1 MASMSTA
8 VCQVCFSC
16 YDSEAKRPRIL
27 PCGHTFCSQCL
38 LNITERND
46 GLIACPLCKRETKV
60 TDISQLTTNFSIL
73 DLTSQDDQEEGAQL
87 PSKASAKAEQGP
99 PLSAGFC
106 EDHGQHQLFKCK
118 SCDEWICHVCTVI
131 EHPMSTCNVISVKKA
146 LEETRNNINAEVE
159 QFILEQN
166 QTFDRIGVYDKE
178 LQTLEK
184 EYKKKSL
191 ELEHVVEQYKQ
202 AEQSVAG
209 ELIKLKKAQEEGL
222 SKLQDLKEL
231 QIRVSKLSRIQDT
244 DDCSQAV
251 SQCKKSVQTWTQDI
265 LHMTSGQNMLIK
277 SQMHNLVNF
286 SMELMNWN
294 TLKNLE
300 FSQLQAITDSASESI
315 MVSLITLT
323 KPLIVIKKDNQAFCA
338 SVTLQVNNTAM
349 VGELCP
355 FIPSSSTTSIDFTD
369 LMKKIPEAYVRGQKT
384 YYRIEKHGNEDL
396 FTMVPMNDD
405 SMPADRLHLLIP
417 MNTLIQAGV
426 VWVEITKERFGH
438 LTKRQEGPECA
449 GGATAKYGYQ
459 LHAFVDH
466 LPPDESF
473 IFKCNLYED
482 LISQPVV
489 VFLRLAWRGKTQGDI
504 IIELED
510 DSLRSKQ
517 FLKLCIGD
525 SEHSYR
531 GTSLLS
537 IHNFGIPGEGVV
549 GGGYEQNDGTVYI
562 SLYPDIPDNEKVA
575 QPIIEGLLSGLV
587 NGVNDTLF
595 IICTRSHPGSVDW
608 FSFGRV
614 TAGMD
619 VLKKVMLVSN
629 IRDVVIEDCGVVL

>member
-1 MASMSTA
+1 MSTA

-60 TDISQLTTNFSIL
+60 TDISQLLTNFSIL

-184 EYKKKSL
+184 EYKKTLL

-202 AEQSVAG
+202 AEQTVAG

-231 QIRVSKLSRIQDT
+231 QIRVSKLSRIQDI

-251 SQCKKSVQTWTQDI
+251 SQYKKSVQTWTQDI
-265 LHMTSGQNMLIK
+265 LHMTSGQNMSLK
-277 SQMHNLVNF
+277 SQMLNF

-294 TLKNLE
+294 TLENLE
-300 FSQLQAITDSASESI
+300 SSQLQSITDSVKESI
-315 MVSLITLT
+315 MVSLITLA
-323 KPLIVIKKDNQAFCA
+323 KPLVVIKKDNQAFCA
-338 SVTLQVNNTAM
+338 SVSMQGNNTAM
-349 VGELCP
+349 VGDLCP
-355 FIPSSSTTSIDFTD
+355 FIPKYSTTSIDFTEV
-369 LMKKIPEAYVRGQKT
+369 MTKVPEAYALQEARGQQT
-384 YYRIEKHGNEDL
+384 YHRIEKHENEDL
-396 FTMVPMNDD
+396 FTMELKDD

-426 VWVEITKERFGH
+426 VWVAITKERFGH
-438 LTKRQEGPECA
+438 LTKRQEDLECA
-449 GGATAKYGYQ
+449 GGATAKHGYQ
-459 LHAFVDH
+459 LHASVDH

-489 VFLRLAWRGKTQGDI
+489 VFLRLAWRGKTKGDL

-517 FLKLCIGD
+517 FLKLCIRD

-531 GTSLLS
+531 GTSLLN
-537 IHNFGIPGEGVV
+537 IGNFGNPGEVV
-549 GGGYEQNDGTVYI
+549 LGGGHEKNDGTGGQP
-562 SLYPDIPDNEKVA
+562 LFPDIPTTEKASRPVT
-575 QPIIEGLLSGLV
+575 EGLLSGSFNRAKGSQFV
-587 NGVNDTLF
+587 
-595 IICTRSHPGSVDW
+595 ICTRSHPESVDW

-619 VLKKVMLVSN
+619 VLKKAMLVSN
-629 IRDVVIEDCGVVL
+629 IRDVIIEDCGVVL